1 MEFDFND
8 AIQAGISAAINREK
22 NIAEIDN
29 LLLSTHNAIFSSTEN
44 KVGLNW
50 RLKTFN
56 TLGMLANLS
65 SIPLTDV
72 KIEQQEKED
81 RILYVYQEND
91 PSLRHDLTV
100 LVINPNGYPCEMNVN
115 GNKLIAH
122 DITSLAENIKKLL
135 SSAFF
140 GQKVRELMENVSN

>member
-22 NIAEIDN
+22 NIAEIDK
-29 LLLSTHNAIFSSTEN
+29 LLLSTHNAIFNSTEN
-44 KVGLNW
+44 KVGLHW

-81 RILYVYQEND
+81 RILYV
-91 PSLRHDLTV
+91 
-100 LVINPNGYPCEMNVN
+100 
-115 GNKLIAH
+115 
-122 DITSLAENIKKLL
+122 L
-135 SSAFF
+135 S
-140 GQKVRELMENVSN
+140 RE